1 MSEKDYTSMLES
13 GCILYF
19 KDGIIRSVR
28 VPDYGEVTLYSHN
41 GKINYVKRTETTK

>member
-19 KDGIIRSVR
+19 KDGR
-28 VPDYGEVTLYSHN
+28 VPDYGEVTMYSHN
-41 GKINYVKRTETTK
+41 GKINYVKRTETIK